1 MAMDNGAAPTI
12 EEARMAESL
21 VTHTWRWILARGV
34 LLILLGIFALLAPGF
49 ALFTFALVFA
59 AYSFVDGV
67 LALVAGVRAA
77 RHDGR
82 RWGAMLLS
90 GLAGVAIGVLFALFP
105 LVSTVAYALLIV
117 WLVAAW
123 AAITGV
129 LEIAAAIR
137 LRRAIEGEW
146 LLGLAGALSVL
157 LGAALVWL
165 LFASP
170 AATLLSVAWLIAIY
184 AVISGVAL
192 IALGV
197 RMRRKAAG

>member
-1 MAMDNGAAPTI
+1 
-12 EEARMAESL
+12 MAESL

-123 AAITGV
+123 AAITGA

-137 LRRAIEGEW
+137 LRRTIEGEW
-146 LLGLAGALSVL
+146 LLGLSGALSVL

-184 AVISGVAL
+184 AVVAGVAL